1 MTDQNTTPV
10 INVGNTSHVASIGNT
25 ATVTSVG
32 NTADVTSVGN
42 TADVTSVGNTAD
54 VTSVGGF
61 IATNT
66 VIDPTTDAT
75 LNVTKLSTTD
85 IDKVIN
91 AWSADIDKAKHA
103 DGYTPVFNNT
113 VRTIIYIIALVAS
126 VAGLGL
132 MSFGHADIG
141 GFISTA
147 AGIIAGGFGVAYNP
161 LRQN

>member
-1 MTDQNTTPV
+1 MTDQNT
-10 INVGNTSHVASIGNT
+10 NTADATRLSNT

-32 NTADVTSVGN
+32 DSIADV
-42 TADVTSVGNTAD
+42 A
-54 VTSVGGF
+54 SVGGS

-66 VIDPTTDAT
+66 AANPTTST
-75 LNVTKLSTTD
+75 TPNVTKLSNTD
-85 IDKVIN
+85 IDKVLN
-91 AWSADIDKAKHA
+91 AWNEDVDKAKHT

-113 VRTIIYIIALVAS
+113 VRTIIYIIALIAS

>member
-1 MTDQNTTPV
+1 MTDQNT
-10 INVGNTSHVASIGNT
+10 NT
-25 ATVTSVG
+25 ATATSVG
-32 NTADVTSVGN
+32 NTTG
-42 TADVTSVGNTAD
+42 

-61 IATNT
+61 ITTNT
-66 VIDPTTDAT
+66 ATEPTTST
-75 LNVTKLSTTD
+75 TPNVTKLSNTD
-85 IDKVIN
+85 IDKVLN
-91 AWSADIDKAKHA
+91 AWSADIDKAKHT

-113 VRTIIYIIALVAS
+113 VRTIIYIIALIAS
-126 VAGLGL
+126 VTGLGL

>member
-1 MTDQNTTPV
+1 MTDQNT
-10 INVGNTSHVASIGNT
+10 
-25 ATVTSVG
+25 AT
-32 NTADVTSVGN
+32 
-42 TADVTSVGNTAD
+42 

-66 VIDPTTDAT
+66 VIDPTTDT
-75 LNVTKLSTTD
+75 TPNVTELSNTADVTRLSNTD
-85 IDKVIN
+85 IDKVLN
-91 AWSADIDKAKHA
+91 AWSADVDKAKHA
-103 DGYTPVFNNT
+103 DGYTPVFSDT
-113 VRTIIYIIALVAS
+113 VRTIIYIIALTAS
-126 VAGLGL
+126 VIGLGL

>member
-1 MTDQNTTPV
+1 MTDQNTT
-10 INVGNTSHVASIGNT
+10 TVATADVTRLSNI
-25 ATVTSVG
+25 ATVTSVDG
-32 NTADVTSVGN
+32 SIADV
-42 TADVTSVGNTAD
+42 A
-54 VTSVGGF
+54 SVGGS

-66 VIDPTTDAT
+66 VIDPTTNT
-75 LNVTKLSTTD
+75 TPNVTALSDTD
-85 IDKVIN
+85 IDKVLN
-91 AWSADIDKAKHA
+91 AWSADVDKAKHA

-113 VRTIIYIIALVAS
+113 VRTIIYIIALTAS
-126 VAGLGL
+126 VIGLGL

>member
-1 MTDQNTTPV
+1 MTDQNT
-10 INVGNTSHVASIGNT
+10 
-25 ATVTSVG
+25 

-42 TADVTSVGNTAD
+42 TTD

-61 IATNT
+61 ITTNA
-66 VIDPTTDAT
+66 VIEPTTDT
-75 LNVTKLSTTD
+75 TPNVTKLSNTD
-85 IDKVIN
+85 IDKVLN
-91 AWSADIDKAKHA
+91 VWSADIDKTKHT
-103 DGYTPVFNNT
+103 DGYTPVFSDT
-113 VRTIIYIIALVAS
+113 VRTIIYTISLTAS

>member
-10 INVGNTSHVASIGNT
+10 INVGNTSNRASIGNT

-42 TADVTSVGNTAD
+42 TADVTSI
-54 VTSVGGF
+54 GGF
-61 IATNT
+61 TATNT
-66 VIDPTTDAT
+66 AIDPTTDAT
-75 LNVTKLSTTD
+75 PNATKLSNTD
-85 IDKVIN
+85 LNKVIN
-91 AWSADIDKAKHA
+91 AWSADIDKTKHA

-113 VRTIIYIIALVAS
+113 VRTIIYIIALIAS

>member
-1 MTDQNTTPV
+1 MTNQNT
-10 INVGNTSHVASIGNT
+10 NTADVTKLSNT

-32 NTADVTSVGN
+32 D
-42 TADVTSVGNTAD
+42 
-54 VTSVGGF
+54 F

-66 VIDPTTDAT
+66 VINPTTST
-75 LNVTKLSTTD
+75 TPNVTKLSNTD
-85 IDKVIN
+85 IDKVLN
-91 AWSADIDKAKHA
+91 AWSEDVDKAKHT

-113 VRTIIYIIALVAS
+113 VRTIIYIIALIAS

-132 MSFGHADIG
+132 MGFGHTDIG
-141 GFISTA
+141 GSISTA

>member
-1 MTDQNTTPV
+1 MTDQNT
-10 INVGNTSHVASIGNT
+10 NT
-25 ATVTSVG
+25 ADMTSVG
-32 NTADVTSVGN
+32 NTTG
-42 TADVTSVGNTAD
+42 

-61 IATNT
+61 ITTNT
-66 VIDPTTDAT
+66 GIDPTTST
-75 LNVTKLSTTD
+75 TPNVTKLSNTD
-85 IDKVIN
+85 IDKVLN
-91 AWSADIDKAKHA
+91 AWSADIDKAKHT

-113 VRTIIYIIALVAS
+113 VRTIIYIIALIAS
-126 VAGLGL
+126 VTGLGL